1 MTSIGLATEH
11 VSDGGFL
18 FLREFFRNPARTGAF
33 APSSRHLAAAM
44 IEPIPLQGDP
54 VVVELGPG
62 TGSFT
67 QHIEARLAGRGRQ
80 VAVEV
85 NPTLAAR
92 LAARHPRVDVLTAD
106 AARLPEILADLGVP
120 QVDVV
125 VCGLPWAAFNPD
137 TQAAILE
144 SVNTVLTPAGAFTTF
159 GYEMWRWT
167 PGARRMRELLRESFD
182 ELVIGRTVTRNLPP
196 AFVYYARRPRRP
208 SSRDTAIRTTG
219 RSAPW
224 LTAASV
230 GAPAGVPDRWVRAA
244 RARAACG

>member
-1 MTSIGLATEH
+1 MTSTER
-11 VSDGGFL
+11 VSDGGLL
-18 FLREFFRNPARTGAF
+18 FLREFIRNPARTGSF

-54 VVVELGPG
+54 VIVELGPG

-67 QHIEARLAGRGRQ
+67 QHIEVRLAGRGRQ

-125 VCGLPWAAFNPD
+125 VCGLPWAAFSHD
-137 TQAAILE
+137 SQTAILE
-144 SVNTVLTPAGAFTTF
+144 AVNTVLTPEGAFTTF
-159 GYEMWRWT
+159 GYELWRWT
-167 PGARRMRELLRESFD
+167 PGARRMRNLLRESFD
-182 ELVIGRTVTRNLPP
+182 ELVISRTVTRNVPP
-196 AFVYYARRPRRP
+196 AFVYYARRPRSLAPRH
-208 SSRDTAIRTTG
+208 SALAVRGAG
-219 RSAPW
+219 RSVPEA
-224 LTAASV
+224 L
-230 GAPAGVPDRWVRAA
+230 AGRQ
-244 RARAACG
+244 